1 MSTPSLS
8 IYHLEPPPPP
18 RNPSHSP
25 SSFSPHLPPPP
36 RKQPLNVAVV
46 GCAHGQ
52 LSSIYSTLAH
62 LSSSLSLPIHL
73 LLCCGDFQATRSP
86 ADLSTLACPV
96 KYRQLGSFPRWWSAN
111 AVPVPTVYIGGNHE
125 ASNVHMEL
133 PYGGWVCP
141 GVFFL
146 GLGAVIRVNG
156 WRVGGLSG
164 IYKSGDYYRGHHE
177 RLPLGEDG
185 IRSVYHVR
193 EFDAWRLTLLA
204 PLSTGQRRQEEQ
216 EDGGEGGDWQGVDV
230 FLSHDW
236 PRGIEQHGDT
246 EGLLRTKPFFREEVR
261 SNSLGSEAAEWLLHA
276 LQPTFWFS
284 AHLHV
289 KFAALYKHELPVNR
303 EGRVTRFLALD
314 KTLPGRD
321 YMQLLPLTPTTERDE
336 EMETGEAEGE
346 VRFQYDLEWL
356 CVVKKTAELINVSK
370 ARCGLP
376 DGDWRVTPQEQQWMW
391 ARVKGMRGD
400 KVEADRVLD
409 VPLNYHKG
417 DVAET
422 QTPQG
427 KVRFVRNPQSTA
439 FCHLLGIPD
448 VYSDAFEE
456 GERGRRGAAGAA
468 AAAGAASCTSFTC
481 TNSIGQP
488 R

>member
-18 RNPSHSP
+18 PAPSHSSP
-25 SSFSPHLPPPP
+25 NSSSLLPPPP
-36 RKQPLNVAVV
+36 RKQSLNIAVV

-86 ADLSTLACPV
+86 ADLSTLACPA
-96 KYRQLGSFPRWWSAN
+96 KYRQLGSFPRWWSAG

-141 GVFFL
+141 GVYFL

-164 IYKSGDYYRGHHE
+164 IYKPGDYYRGHHE

-204 PLSTGQRRQEEQ
+204 PSTRGGQGARGEEG
-216 EDGGEGGDWQGVDV
+216 GGEGEGWQGVDV
-230 FLSHDW
+230 FMSHDW

-261 SNSLGSEAAEWLLHA
+261 TNSLGSEAAEWLLRA
-276 LQPTFWFS
+276 LQPTYWFS

-289 KFAALYKHELPVNR
+289 KFAAVYKHELALKG

-314 KTLPGRD
+314 KALPGRD
-321 YMQLLPLTPTTERDE
+321 YMQLLPLTPTEARDG
-336 EMETGEAEGE
+336 ETGEEKGE
-346 VRFQYDLEWL
+346 VCFQYDLEWL
-356 CVVKKTAELINVSK
+356 CVLKKTAKLINVSK

-376 DGDWRVTPQEQQWMW
+376 GGDWTVSMQERQWMW
-391 ARVKGMRGD
+391 ARVKGQRGER
-400 KVEADRVLD
+400 VEVDRMLD

-439 FCHLLGIPD
+439 FCHLLDIPD
-448 VYSDAFEE
+448 VYSDAFEG
-456 GERGRRGAAGAA
+456 GERGTTGAAGAA
-468 AAAGAASCTSFTC
+468 THASCPSAASAGSVEQ
-481 TNSIGQP
+481 SG
-488 R
+488 